1 MSKKKIALLVT
12 AALVSALFI
21 AGLGLQKYVSSQIAA
36 RVERE
41 IPNASGVRVSI
52 PITHLPKNLTS
63 DEISSVKIAI
73 AEYFTQGGKT
83 SASLLISA
91 KEVRKAQPQVIGL
104 LDVVATIPV
113 STMVESSEFTDA
125 QIVGNTLLVPAGAGG
140 AGIARLVPRYRNN
153 QIYFELLSVSFL
165 GNEIPASS
173 LPDDLQNQI
182 KSKSQRNLKVPTGM
196 SVKSVSLNS
205 KGLSLNLSGSN
216 IQISQLRAGIE
227 VDS

>member
-1 MSKKKIALLVT
+1 MSKKKIALLVIT
-12 AALVSALFI
+12 VLVSALSI
-21 AGLGLQKYVSSQIAA
+21 AGLGLQKYVTSQIAA

-91 KEVRKAQPQVIGL
+91 KEVRKAQPQVIGS

-113 STMVESSEFTDA
+113 STLVESSEFKDA
-125 QIVGNTLLVPAGAGG
+125 QIVENALLVPAGAGG
-140 AGIARLVPRYRNN
+140 AGTARLVPRFRDN

-173 LPDDLQNQI
+173 LPDNFQNQI

-196 SVKSVSLNS
+196 SVKSVSLSS

-216 IQISQLRAGIE
+216 IQISQLREGIE

>member
-1 MSKKKIALLVT
+1 MNKKKITLLVS
-12 AALVSALFI
+12 AVLVCALFI

-41 IPNASGVRVSI
+41 IPNASGVSVSI
-52 PITHLPKNLTS
+52 PLTHLPRDLASEEIKSLKINIDSYFSMERKTQSSLT
-63 DEISSVKIAI
+63 
-73 AEYFTQGGKT
+73 
-83 SASLLISA
+83 ISA
-91 KEVRKAQPQVIGL
+91 NNIRKAQPQVIGSL
-104 LDVVATIPV
+104 VVEATIPV
-113 STMVESSEFTDA
+113 STMVESSEFKDA
-125 QIVGNTLLVPAGAGG
+125 QIVGNALLVPAGAGG
-140 AGIARLVPRYRNN
+140 AGTARLVPRYRDN

-165 GNEIPASS
+165 GNALPASS
-173 LPDDLQNQI
+173 LPDNFQNQV

-216 IQISQLRAGIE
+216 IQISELREGIE